1 MSGSGN
7 RQQGLYLLPA
17 VEPPMR
23 KLRFFNLDLHIS
35 VIADLKY
42 IFEHLGHEVVDWSI
56 SGHTWV
62 FGRKRDQ
69 VEVVNQSTWLGLDQT
84 MCDDFYRRYRE
95 VLAGFDAFIVTH
107 NASFALLYEKTGKPI
122 IVDNTTRYENPF
134 TTSLEK
140 WQWLNDYLTREVDN
154 GRITIVSNNRG
165 DEYYLR
171 HFTGI
176 ASQVIPNL
184 CMYTKA
190 QYRGHQ
196 NAFILVSRIQPALL
210 HRRIQRVLNW
220 AHAVM
225 PRMAD
230 RLFAYFQEK
239 RQPLIR
245 SKFLHQLL
253 LNKTDAL
260 KDGFSWQFFYD
271 FKGII
276 HIPYQVST
284 MSIFEQYSANVPLFF
299 PSKKFLFE
307 LHTQFPDKVLS
318 DLSFYQVH
326 RLNTSSLAPDDPN
339 NIANDEIVKRWIDL
353 ADYYDELNMP
363 YVQYFDS
370 FEHLESL
377 LREVD
382 CREISEKMRAFN
394 QQRIDQVFRDWEK
407 ILTQVASFARPF

>member
-1 MSGSGN
+1 MTDSGSRWQCVYN
-7 RQQGLYLLPA
+7 LPA
-17 VEPPMR
+17 VKPPVR

-42 IFEHLGHEVVDWSI
+42 IFEYLGHEVVDWSI

-62 FGRKRDQ
+62 FGRKRDP
-69 VEVVNQSTWLGLDQT
+69 VEVVNQGTWLGLNQK
-84 MCDDFYRRYRE
+84 MCDDFHSRYRE
-95 VLAGFDAFIVTH
+95 VLDGFDAFIVTY

-122 IVDNTTRYENPF
+122 IVDNPTRYENPF
-134 TTSLEK
+134 TTSPEK
-140 WQWLNDYLTREVDN
+140 WRWLNDYLARGVDS

-176 ASQVIPNL
+176 ASQVIPSL
-184 CMYTKA
+184 CLYTKA
-190 QYRGHQ
+190 QYRGRRD
-196 NAFILVSRIQPALL
+196 AFILVSRIQPALL
-210 HRRIQRVLNW
+210 HRRTQRVVNW
-220 AHAVM
+220 VTAIM

-230 RLFAYFQEK
+230 RLFVYFQGK

-245 SKFLHQLL
+245 SRFLNQLL

-260 KDGFSWQFFYD
+260 KDGFSWQSFYD

-318 DLSFYQVH
+318 ELSFYQVN
-326 RLNTSSLAPDDPN
+326 RLDTSGLAPDDPN
-339 NIANDEIVKRWIDL
+339 NLANDEIVKRWIDL

-394 QQRIDQVFRDWEK
+394 QQRIDRVFRDWEK
-407 ILTQVASFARPF
+407 ILTQVASFTSPF

>member
-1 MSGSGN
+1 MSGSGS
-7 RQQGLYLLPA
+7 RQQCVYNLPA
-17 VEPPMR
+17 VKPPVR

-42 IFEHLGHEVVDWSI
+42 IFEYLGHEVVDWSI

-62 FGRKRDQ
+62 FDRKRDQ
-69 VEVVNQSTWLGLDQT
+69 VEVVNQGTWLKLDQT
-84 MCDDFYRRYRE
+84 MCDAFYQRYRD
-95 VLAGFDAFIVTH
+95 VLAGFDAFIVTY

-122 IVDNTTRYENPF
+122 IIDNPTRYENPF
-134 TTSLEK
+134 TGSPEK
-140 WQWLNDYLTREVDN
+140 RQWLNGYLVRGVDD

-176 ASQVIPNL
+176 ASRVIPSL
-184 CMYTKA
+184 CLYTKA
-190 QYRGHQ
+190 QYRGRRE
-196 NAFILVSRIQPALL
+196 AFILVSRIQPALL
-210 HRRIQRVLNW
+210 HRRMQRVVSW
-220 AHAVM
+220 TSAIM

-230 RLFAYFQEK
+230 RLFTYFQGK

-245 SKFLHQLL
+245 SRFLNQLL

-260 KDGFSWQFFYD
+260 KDGFSWQSFYD

-276 HIPYQVST
+276 HIPYQIST

-299 PSKKFLFE
+299 PSKRFLFA
-307 LHTQFPDKVLS
+307 LHKQFPDKVLGE
-318 DLSFYQVH
+318 LSFYQVNK
-326 RLNTSSLAPDDPN
+326 LDSSGLAPDDPN
-339 NIANDEIVKRWIDL
+339 NIGKDEVVKGWIDL

-363 YVQYFDS
+363 YIQYFDS

-382 CREISEKMRAFN
+382 CRAISEKMRVFN
-394 QQRIDQVFRDWEK
+394 QQRIDRAFGEWEK
-407 ILTQVASFARPF
+407 VLAQVSDFARPF